1 MSFTKITSDGIGDNA
16 ITSTKIA
23 AGAVTVAD
31 IPDGEISAAKLHS
44 TAISDKLG
52 YTPVSPTD
60 LSAVSN
66 QVATKATTGKAI
78 AMSIVFGG

>member
-23 AGAVTVAD
+23 AGAVTVTD
-31 IPDGEISAAKLHS
+31 IPDGEITAAKLHT
-44 TAISDKLG
+44 TAITDKLG
-52 YTPVSPTD
+52 YTPISPTD
-60 LSAVSN
+60 LSTVNNTLS
-66 QVATKATTGKAI
+66 TKASTGKAI